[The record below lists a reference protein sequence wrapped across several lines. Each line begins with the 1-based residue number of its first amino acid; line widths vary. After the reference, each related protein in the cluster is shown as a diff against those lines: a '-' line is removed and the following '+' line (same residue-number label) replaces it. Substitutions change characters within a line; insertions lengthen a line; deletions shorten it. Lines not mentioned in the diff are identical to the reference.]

1 MKNLFLINEEEKNRI
16 LNLHETATK
25 RHYLSEK
32 QTTENVIRIT
42 ESDLK
47 KTIKKVFLREDDEAL
62 PETKNIPLG
71 KVEAV
76 QQALV
81 DAGYNIGPTGVDGV
95 FGKYTRNAV
104 LKYQKDN
111 GIKQTGNV
119 GPVTAGKLGVQQLTS
134 GKTSQSQTRTATT
147 QKKDTVKKD
156 TVKTDTVKKDTVK
169 QDSKTSNKKVKK
181 EKISEYKFTPRI
193 DFELKYIIDRDLD
206 DKPFF
211 IYDPKDNLLYFFNKS
226 EGFFTPPMLVDYT
239 SVVDGADAQKDSTP
253 FTVSEWCKVSGL
265 DSTPKLCTN
274 NKIKTFEACMA
285 AGKNKDPQFDSKTK
299 TCSYGASYAS
309 LIKIA
314 KRFLPKG
321 IYSVSHLGR
330 DEGYV
335 GSGKNMFRLKS
346 SDGGAAAA
354 IHGIPNLGPRLTA
367 SKDLELLL
375 KKDIS
380 SGKVPQEYLEATKQ
394 IAKANQSSGC
404 IGVPAKFIENPK
416 VQKLAKGARV
426 FVMGEGKQNFLVQNS
441 SEFFDKLHGDG
452 QQCVDPIM
460 LAQSMSD
467 NNSAV
472 A

>member
-1 MKNLFLINEEEKNRI
+1 MKNLFIINEEEKNRI

-95 FGKYTRNAV
+95 FGKNTRSAV

-119 GPVTAGKLGVQQLTS
+119 GPITAGKLRVQQLTS
-134 GKTSQSQTRTATT
+134 IKPSQSQTRTATT
-147 QKKDTVKKD
+147 QKKDTV
-156 TVKTDTVKKDTVK
+156 
-169 QDSKTSNKKVKK
+169 NKKVKK

-239 SVVDGADAQKDSTP
+239 SVVDGADVQQQDAEP
-253 FTVSEWCKVSGL
+253 FTYQDWCKVSGL
-265 DSTPKLCTN
+265 DITPKLCTDT
-274 NKIKTFEACMA
+274 KAKTFEACMSR
-285 AGKNKDPQFDSKTK
+285 GKNKDPQFDSKTK
-299 TCSYGASYAS
+299 TCSYGASYGS

-335 GSGKNMFRLKS
+335 GSGKNKFSLKS
-346 SDGGAAAA
+346 SDGAAAAA

-394 IAKANQSSGC
+394 IAKANQSFGC

-426 FVMGEGKQNFLVQNS
+426 FVMGQSNQDFLVQNS

-467 NNSAV
+467 NNNTNTAV

>member
-25 RHYLSEK
+25 RHYLSEQ

-81 DAGYNIGPTGVDGV
+81 DAGYGVGPTGVDGI

-119 GPVTAGKLGVQQLTS
+119 GPITAGRLGVQQLTS

-156 TVKTDTVKKDTVK
+156 
-169 QDSKTSNKKVKK
+169 SKTSNKPVKK
-181 EKISEYKFTPRI
+181 QQISKYNYSPRI
-193 DFELKYIIDRDLD
+193 DKELKYIIDRDLD

-211 IYDPKDNLLYFFNKS
+211 IYDAKDNLIYLFDMAKGNWFS
-226 EGFFTPPMLVDYT
+226 PVPPMLVDYT
-239 SVVDGADAQKDSTP
+239 SVVDGADAQQKDAEP
-253 FTVSEWCKVSGL
+253 FTHQDWCKVSGL
-265 DSTPKLCTN
+265 GISPKLCTDT
-274 NKIKTFEACMA
+274 KAKTFESCMSR
-285 AGKNKDPQFDSKTK
+285 GKNKEPQFDSKTQ
-299 TCSYGASYAS
+299 TCSYGPAYGS

-314 KRFLPKG
+314 KRFIPKG
-321 IYSVSHLGR
+321 IYSIGRIGR

-335 GSGKNMFRLKS
+335 GTGKNVFGLS
-346 SDGGAAAA
+346 TPDGQSMGAA
-354 IHGIPNLGPRLTA
+354 IHGIPAGLPERLTA

-380 SGKVPQEYLEATKQ
+380 SGKVPQEYLEAAKQ
-394 IAKANQSSGC
+394 IANANQSFGC
-404 IGVPAKFIENPK
+404 IGVPAKFIDNPK
-416 VQKLAKGARV
+416 VKKLAPGARV
-426 FVMGEGKQNFLVQNS
+426 FVMGESNQDFLVQNS

-460 LAQSMSD
+460 LAQNMSD
-467 NNSAV
+467 NNNTAV

>member
-1 MKNLFLINEEEKNRI
+1 MKNLFIINEEEKNRI

-81 DAGYNIGPTGVDGV
+81 DDGYNIGPTGVDGV
-95 FGKYTRNAV
+95 FGKNTRSAV

-119 GPVTAGKLGVQQLTS
+119 GPVTARKLGVQQLTS

-147 QKKDTVKKD
+147 Q
-156 TVKTDTVKKDTVK
+156 KKDTVK

-226 EGFFTPPMLVDYT
+226 EGFFTPPTLIDYT
-239 SVVDGADAQKDSTP
+239 SVVDGADAQKDATP
-253 FTVSEWCKVSGL
+253 FTVSEWCKIS
-265 DSTPKLCTN
+265 
-274 NKIKTFEACMA
+274 
-285 AGKNKDPQFDSKTK
+285 KNKNGKFLLDKPHNCTDPDTKEKTHP
-299 TCSYGASYAS
+299 TYGT
-309 LIKIA
+309 LIGLKQ
-314 KRFLPKG
+314 RFLSKG
-321 IYSVSHLGR
+321 IYSVSFLAR

-335 GSGKNMFRLKS
+335 GTGKNKFSLKS
-346 SDGGAAAA
+346 SDGKSVAAA
-354 IHGIPNLGPRLTA
+354 IHGIPAGLPERLTA
-367 SKDLELLL
+367 SKDLELFL

-394 IAKANQSSGC
+394 IAYANQSFGC
-404 IGVPAKFIENPK
+404 IGVPAKFIDNPK
-416 VQKLAKGARV
+416 VKNLALNARV
-426 FVMGEGKQNFLVQNS
+426 FVMGESNQDFLVQNS